1 MRGAA
6 FPGVLR
12 RPAVQL
18 FLTLA
23 AGFLVFGRPVGAEE
37 LSPPIVIAGRPPLA
51 NTLPSVPQEFE
62 DLAPLLHRLVGVIQ
76 SLADTQ
82 AELKQLRTE
91 VDELTT
97 KLAAVD
103 SELTLVDRERQQLS
117 SQLSAQER
125 QREQRLAALRKDLED
140 KLSAEFA
147 AGRQQITQEAQHDF
161 EQNVQS
167 FETRQAALIG
177 KTLDHEV
184 ALEERELDQL
194 SEEINLQT
202 QELLDRLA
210 KLEANPELAKSLERS
225 TSQVLEK
232 RRAELNA
239 RRAKLVGERDAIL
252 ARERN
257 DFTQT
262 LSAQRNADLQRRLTF
277 KEAGLRSA
285 MADLL
290 HKSEREESGK
300 LSRIQQ
306 ALEQAEQRHNKVV
319 QQQALLRARTEEMER
334 QLAAK
339 IKNRESFGAQRHTAA
354 AQFEQALQKTGP
366 DTIHPDALAW
376 LGRSIRYL
384 PPVAAAELVP
394 MQQRLVAAAEQEER
408 LREQRRIVRERQQA
422 LQLSREMAEQHRK
435 IEERQQREQQV
446 RSRSAED
453 LLAKADR
460 FAAKGQFDQALELLA
475 QAQAIN
481 PPQLDRIALMRE
493 QLIATKTQRERE
505 QQTAELDGMF
515 RRAKTAFDAGRYEE
529 SVALFE
535 QVIAHEAAL
544 GQPSSVSATAAT
556 AMRGAVL
563 Q

>member
-1 MRGAA
+1 MGAA
-6 FPGVLR
+6 
-12 RPAVQL
+12 
-18 FLTLA
+18 
-23 AGFLVFGRPVGAEE
+23 E
-37 LSPPIVIAGRPPLA
+37 LSPSVVVAERPTPA
-51 NTLPSVPQEFE
+51 NARPSVPQEFE
-62 DLAPLLHRLVGVIQ
+62 NLASLLHHLVGVIQ
-76 SLADTQ
+76 SLVDTQ

-103 SELTLVDRERQQLS
+103 SELALVDKDRQQLS
-117 SQLSAQER
+117 SPLSAQER
-125 QREQRLAALRKDLED
+125 QREQRLAALYKELED

-147 AGRQQITQEAQHDF
+147 AGRHQITQETQRDF
-161 EQNVQS
+161 EHNVQS

-184 ALEERELDQL
+184 ALEERELEQL
-194 SEEINLQT
+194 SEEINVQT

-225 TSQVLEK
+225 TSQVLGK

-239 RRAKLVGERDAIL
+239 RRAKLVGERNAIL
-252 ARERN
+252 ARERD
-257 DFTQT
+257 DFTQK

-290 HKSEREESGK
+290 HKSEQEENGK
-300 LSRIQQ
+300 LSRIRQ

-339 IKNRESFGAQRHTAA
+339 IKSRESLGAQRQSAA

-384 PPVAAAELVP
+384 PPAVAAELVP

-446 RSRSAED
+446 RSRNAED

-460 FAAKGQFDQALELLA
+460 LAANGQFDQALELVA

-481 PPQLDRIALMRE
+481 PPQLDRIALVRE
-493 QLIATKTQRERE
+493 QLIATKTQREHE
-505 QQTAELDGMF
+505 QQAAELDGLF

-544 GQPSSVSATAAT
+544 GQPSSVSATAAA